1 MFVTGHGINGTLPAI
16 CRDLLWMKEEPYVL
30 LGFVIHYSTVNFIAL
45 VEPHCYALQWLLPV
59 FNSLLNWMESF
70 PECFCRQTRWPLSLL
85 DPKDLPSGWDPFWKL
100 MLLFKKEHWVYISSL
115 LVHFLYNIISNQED
129 NWFLVISLKCNY
141 LDAIT
146 YMKYILKNIIEKNI
160 VHGKNNLKV

>member
-30 LGFVIHYSTVNFIAL
+30 LGFMIHYSTVNFIAL

-70 PECFCRQTRWPLSLL
+70 PECFCCQTRWPLSLL
-85 DPKDLPSGWDPFWKL
+85 DPKDLPSGWDRLSQGDLYLYTFRTV
-100 MLLFKKEHWVYISSL
+100 LLFSVYFHHVCICK
-115 LVHFLYNIISNQED
+115 FLKIN
-129 NWFLVISLKCNY
+129 
-141 LDAIT
+141 AI
-146 YMKYILKNIIEKNI
+146 
-160 VHGKNNLKV
+160 V